1 MHICLLPRECKKTI
15 ILKKTKKTRFF
26 LKKRFLSGF
35 FSNSGFF
42 QNTIL
47 CYCKNILKC
56 DIIMFNEVII
66 KKVYS
71 NDEISKLM
79 HISYC
84 FMGIL
89 EKQERESHLSIRQLN
104 GGFPKISQNFSK
116 FPKIS
121 QNFSKFLKIS
131 QNFWKK
137 PFLLVFIKILLK
149 KTNKNRQ

>member
-1 MHICLLPRECKKTI
+1 
-15 ILKKTKKTRFF
+15 
-26 LKKRFLSGF
+26 
-35 FSNSGFF
+35 
-42 QNTIL
+42 
-47 CYCKNILKC
+47 
-56 DIIMFNEVII
+56 MFNEVII

-131 QNFWKK
+131 QNFPK
-137 PFLLVFIKILLK
+137 FLK
-149 KTNKNRQ
+149 KTVFAGFYQNFVEKNPIKLAKKPVVFKRFLLPYIP